1 MKHPRL
7 KRNSLLCEIQN
18 KPHVPDLHSLPI
30 KGERE
35 GFHGHM
41 SVHGGAGPD
50 EPNHFEKSITIDKW
64 SVTLYVFFK
73 KQKTRVFSFYIR
85 NFFLNYLISLSAA
98 PPPPAFSPC
107 PLSHPPKSANL
118 EISKLWLQKTDR
130 GKGWGEKERKKSKRI
145 YCIKSICVPNLEG
158 AKYLVARR
166 ARVCLI

>member
-98 PPPPAFSPC
+98 PPL
-107 PLSHPPKSANL
+107 PLFHPVPFLTLQRVQIWKSVNCGYRKQIGA
-118 EISKLWLQKTDR
+118 R
-130 GKGWGEKERKKSKRI
+130 GGERKKERK
-145 YCIKSICVPNLEG
+145 
-158 AKYLVARR
+158 AREFIASR
-166 ARVCLI
+166 AYVFLIWKELNIWWQGERECA